1 MWLALLE
8 GVSFAMAPLLSISPF
23 KLFVLSAALHQ
34 GWRKSLPL
42 ALTPLI
48 ADIPII
54 LLIWLTLQ
62 QVPDVAL
69 DVLHIIGGLFYIY
82 LAVGLIRRANRTV
95 DVRTIADSPQR
106 SFWQAITAIWITP
119 QVYINWSEIGVP
131 ALLAYSEQ
139 SPWHETAF
147 LAGFYALWVTGLA
160 AQIIIFGQAGKL
172 NQTATHYLA
181 IAASLL
187 LVGFGVC
194 QCWLGVPAL
203 NAP

>member
-1 MWLALLE
+1 MRHFLE
-8 GVSFAMAPLLSISPF
+8 LMRSYVAGTLRGRLVCNGAAAVHQPL
-23 KLFVLSAALHQ
+23 Q
-34 GWRKSLPL
+34 
-42 ALTPLI
+42 
-48 ADIPII
+48 
-54 LLIWLTLQ
+54 
-62 QVPDVAL
+62 
-69 DVLHIIGGLFYIY
+69 
-82 LAVGLIRRANRTV
+82 AVCSIRRANQTV

-181 IAASLL
+181 IAATLL

-194 QCWLGVPAL
+194 QR
-203 NAP
+203 